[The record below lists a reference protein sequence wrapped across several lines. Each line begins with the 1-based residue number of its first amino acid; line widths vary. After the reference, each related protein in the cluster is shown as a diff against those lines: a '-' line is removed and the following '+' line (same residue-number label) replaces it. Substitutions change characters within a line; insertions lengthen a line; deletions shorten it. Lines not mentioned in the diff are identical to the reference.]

1 MPDANPGEIKPTL
14 LQKLEPWFF
23 VGPSFLLLLLVG
35 LYPTLF
41 VLYYSFQNWTMGM
54 GPATFAGLSNYVQTL
69 TSSEFLAALSNTA
82 LFLVITLP
90 IELGLGLAIAL
101 ALDQSRNLVLRRI
114 VQVLLV
120 VPIATTPS
128 VVGMLVQLM
137 FNTQL
142 GVVNYLLHFFG
153 VGQVDWLGRST
164 AAFAMVSVTQIWE
177 WTAFVALVL
186 QASLATVPTDIEEA
200 LSLDTES
207 FWARLRYAKWPFL
220 RPGIV
225 AALVFQTIFTIK
237 AFDMIYSI
245 EKGGLGNATQMI
257 ALRIERVAFRG
268 FDVGLASA
276 ESVLTLIITI
286 VLAQTIVKLLYSK
299 EGPV

>member
-1 MPDANPGEIKPTL
+1 MSDAPAPPRKPPL
-14 LQKLEPWFF
+14 LQRLEPWFF

-35 LYPTLF
+35 LYPTGF
-41 VLYYSFQNWTMGM
+41 VLYYSFQRWTMGM
-54 GPATFAGLSNYVQTL
+54 GPPVFAGLANFLDAL
-69 TSSEFLAALSNTA
+69 TAPGFHASLLNTG
-82 LFLVITLP
+82 LFLVVTLP
-90 IELGLGLAIAL
+90 VELLLGLAIAL
-101 ALDQSRNLVLRRI
+101 ALDQTRNRILRRI

-142 GVVNYLLHFFG
+142 GVVNYLLHL
-153 VGQVDWLGRST
+153 VGLGPFDWLGRAR
-164 AAFAMVSVTQIWE
+164 AAFAMVATTQIWE
-177 WTAFVALVL
+177 WTPFVALVL
-186 QASLATVPTDIEEA
+186 QASLATVPPDIEEA
-200 LSLDTES
+200 LSLETES
-207 FWARLRYAKWPFL
+207 FWARLRYAKWPYL

-245 EKGGLGNATQMI
+245 EKGGPGNATQMI
-257 ALRIERVAFRG
+257 ALKIERVAFRG

-286 VLAQTIVKLLYSK
+286 VLAQTMVKLLYAN
-299 EGPV
+299 EGAG